1 LLLTFLE
8 ETKDMS
14 LAIPNG
20 GLNSPTP
27 QLKADSTEWLQ
38 IDQTLRELAFEY
50 EILDINAS
58 RQEILL
64 RFNDPTT
71 FSLDALRGI
80 LTQLQNQTQQ
90 SFVALV
96 NMGSQCILITVRG

>member
-1 LLLTFLE
+1 
-8 ETKDMS
+8 MS
-14 LAIPNG
+14 FARPNG
-20 GLNSPTP
+20 GLSSPIP

-64 RFNDPTT
+64 RFNEPFT
-71 FSLDALRGI
+71 FSLDALWSI

-90 SFVALV
+90 LFVALV
-96 NMGSQCILITVRG
+96 NMVSQCILITVRG